1 MQINNEI
8 TLAELSFPSQFVVW
22 AARQWI
28 RIRDPGEPDA
38 QRLCDAFERVG
49 ALQALASLDGVLGL
63 LATSARRRLDFRSRC
78 DIVLGHDEYHL
89 IQVIDALQLEPVDPV
104 QCESGVVANQIVTDW
119 VRRSHWLQLQAHL
132 AELAVRLGAA
142 GLWVRCRLADRP
154 RYPVT
159 SFH

>member
-8 TLAELSFPSQFVVW
+8 TLAEFSFPSQFVVR

-28 RIRDPGEPDA
+28 RIRDPGEPEA

-78 DIVLGHDEYHL
+78 DIGLGRDEYFL
-89 IQVIDALQLEPVDPV
+89 IQVIDALQLEPVDPL
-104 QCESGVVANQIVTDW
+104 QCECGAVANQIMRDW
-119 VRRSHWLQLQAHL
+119 VEPSHQLPLQARL
-132 AELAVRLGAA
+132 AELAMQLGAA
-142 GLWVRCRLADRP
+142 GLWVRCQSADRP
-154 RYPVT
+154 RYPIA
-159 SFH
+159 SLH